1 MASIRNIK
9 KDIDFLVSEVISD
22 CYTYMML
29 YNRKNEEK
37 VVGIINDLII
47 SRNKLIERVNNPDK
61 DLDTKQ
67 LKQHFKGIYTDLFNF
82 IDSSFSQL
90 SELSKQ

>member
-67 LKQHFKGIYTDLFNF
+67 LKQHFKCIYTDVFNF